1 MDVKKGLTNCKK
13 IVKFDLSFEGEKLKG
28 EIGGV

>member
-1 MDVKKGLTNCKK
+1 MDVKKGLTKCKK
-13 IVKFDLSFEGEKLKG
+13 IVKFDLPFEVEKLKD